1 MENRNRL
8 PFRINCEG
16 YFIDNDRNILA
27 KNSSEGFLVFPG
39 GGVDNNEKIEDAIF
53 RETLEE
59 TGAIAVNL
67 EKIGELKFIW
77 GENWAKTEKQKKRY
91 QKFRGEDMH
100 FFFGVIKGF
109 AKVDENTED
118 FWTGEKLLPLREA
131 VRIIEKCSP
140 LEKEIKKYRGI
151 QLKFLKKILEG
162 QIK

>member
-1 MENRNRL
+1 MMMENRNRL

-77 GENWAKTEKQKKRY
+77 GENWAKTEKQKNSMILRNLFIHHKVHVIPNI
-91 QKFRGEDMH
+91 QK
-100 FFFGVIKGF
+100 
-109 AKVDENTED
+109 
-118 FWTGEKLLPLREA
+118 
-131 VRIIEKCSP
+131 
-140 LEKEIKKYRGI
+140 
-151 QLKFLKKILEG
+151 
-162 QIK
+162 